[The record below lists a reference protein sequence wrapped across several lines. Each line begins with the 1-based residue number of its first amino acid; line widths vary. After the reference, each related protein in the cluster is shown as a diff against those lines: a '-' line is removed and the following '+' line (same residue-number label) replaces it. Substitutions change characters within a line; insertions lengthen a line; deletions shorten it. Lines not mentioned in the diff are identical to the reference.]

1 MSERSLN
8 ASPSKLRLLQNIVRW
23 ALCVLIAFVFLMAGL
38 GKLIGRP
45 GMVMEFERIGLGQWF
60 RFFTGL
66 LEVTG
71 AIGVLIPRFSRK
83 AALVLATVMAGAIF
97 AHLTVLSSPPTLP
110 AVLLVLTLILAWI
123 RH

>member
-8 ASPSKLRLLQNIVRW
+8 ASPRKLRPLQNVVRW
-23 ALCVLIAFVFLMAGL
+23 ALCVLIASVFLMAGL

-60 RFFTGL
+60 RYFTGL

-110 AVLLVLTLILAWI
+110 AVLLVLTLILTWI

>member
-8 ASPSKLRLLQNIVRW
+8 ASPRKLRLLQNVVRW

-38 GKLIGRP
+38 GKLIGRR

-60 RFFTGL
+60 RYFTGL

-110 AVLLVLTLILAWI
+110 AVLLALTLILTWI

>member
-1 MSERSLN
+1 VFGGAFSSVPALEQPQVKAGVARAALYDDDETR
-8 ASPSKLRLLQNIVRW
+8 ADAWLQ
-23 ALCVLIAFVFLMAGL
+23 
-38 GKLIGRP
+38 GR
-45 GMVMEFERIGLGQWF
+45 
-60 RFFTGL
+60 T

-110 AVLLVLTLILAWI
+110 AVLLVLTLILTWI